1 MTAESPRPLGPRL
14 HLGEHEVRVGTCS
27 WTDPT
32 LVKDAGWYP
41 RKSMSAADRLGFYAE
56 HFPLVEADSTY
67 YRPPSRDLTAGW
79 AERSP
84 AQFEFDVKAYSLFTH
99 HPTKPETL
107 WPDVRAG
114 IRPEFA
120 GKRNAYVEHLE
131 PAAVAEAW
139 ARFVDGLQPL
149 VDAGK
154 LGTVLFQFPE
164 WFTPKRANREELARL
179 SIHLPGLR
187 VCVEFR
193 SPRWLADD
201 DRERT
206 LEVLRANRLALVVVD
221 APPVSGLATVVA
233 ATRDDVAV
241 VRMHGRA
248 DATWKQ
254 RGTTAAE
261 RFQYLYR
268 RDELEPWVDNVAA
281 LARDAER
288 VHVLMNN
295 CYRDYGVHN
304 AQDMIDLLVEHGA
317 QPAGA

>member
-1 MTAESPRPLGPRL
+1 MVTADAPLALGPRL
-14 HLGEHEVRVGTCS
+14 RLEDHEVRVGTCS

-32 LVKDAGWYP
+32 LVKETGWYP
-41 RKSMSAADRLGFYAE
+41 RKSMSAAERLAFYAE

-79 AERSP
+79 ASRSP
-84 AQFEFDVKAYSLFTH
+84 AQFEFDIKAYSLFTH

-114 IRPEFA
+114 IHSEFA
-120 GKRNAYVEHLE
+120 AKPNAYVEHLD
-131 PAAVAEAW
+131 PAAVDEAW
-139 ARFVDGLQPL
+139 ARFADGLQPL

-154 LGTVLFQFPE
+154 LGTVLFQYPP

-179 SIHLPGLR
+179 PEHLPGIR

-201 DRERT
+201 DCDRT
-206 LEVLRANRLALVVVD
+206 LEVLRANGLALVVVD
-221 APPVSGLATVVA
+221 APSVAGLPSVVA
-233 ATRDDVAV
+233 ATSDDVAV

-254 RGTTAAE
+254 RGGSAAE
-261 RFQYLYR
+261 RFNYLYR
-268 RDELEPWVDNVAA
+268 RDELEPWVDKVAT
-281 LARDAER
+281 LAHDAEK

-295 CYRDYGVHN
+295 CYRDYGVRN
-304 AQDMIDLLVEHGA
+304 AEDMVELLLAHGA
-317 QPAGA
+317 APA